1 MIVGYVVGQA
11 LTIDTPVI
19 ASDSVNYIEARFVF
33 LNRDWDG
40 LAIHAIFDDG
50 DVAYACP
57 LKDGRVAQDNGLN
70 LGAGTWRVHLVG
82 SAMDGDVLVRRITT
96 NPAKIEVVCAGRMD
110 GEPVPPARY
119 TDIEEIEAALTKKID
134 APQVAQV
141 GEVLTVEAV
150 DTDGKPTKWK
160 TAPAAAEQK
169 QADWAQNDPTK
180 PDYIL
185 NRPGGYYGE
194 LVTVDEAIY
203 SGEIEQA
210 QSEILVDWLLVAGQ
224 TYKVTIGEVTKTY
237 TAFADS
243 FRLFPGVTIGDGTIE
258 DAAKSG
264 EMFALFTAENKGNK
278 AAMLACPVADVGKTI
293 RVTTETQK
301 REVHKIPTELL
312 DLGGVDESINQTNAA
327 LDALYGQHTSDISA
341 INKILTEGPIV
352 LKKRDTT
359 ITLGKDTAGN
369 GYRLQ
374 WDMDDGSIA
383 YVNRNGLYVNNV
395 TEKTGISMSDRTIS
409 IVERVHNS
417 GIRFNLAKSVDDP
430 NGGTRFSVENVAGDR
445 TTFYASGKIIN
456 SNRLL
461 QLSASSTITE
471 DNATTLRGVKT
482 PEQEYDAA
490 NKKYVDQRL
499 PSPATAQIGQIVK
512 VKSVD
517 ESGKIT
523 ETETVDMP
531 TIPQPFYINYMIATE
546 QIGENEFGYTLRPIP
561 TINDFI
567 DLGITAAQV
576 GQIIKVKAVDDF
588 GNPLEWEA
596 VDMPTQKTLKW
607 VTVYSSDLAETKR
620 ELIISTDTDGKSIA
634 DYNPVG
640 LTLII
645 STPADATQTD
655 NNGAPWVYPSAT
667 KKDNAI
673 RVIGSIAGWKTT
685 ARDSVFAFYGGSSAM
700 TCTGNGNIQL
710 ATYKIDGYALDGV
723 TAMLNGNTNHF
734 PVGTHVEV
742 SILCEVAE

>member
-160 TAPAAAEQK
+160 TAPAPAEQK
-169 QADWAQNDPTK
+169 QADWNQNDETAADYVKNRPFYVVRTEEILGNTQEDYYNACVAAEGTGGAEIIRCIVIDGVRYEYVK
-180 PDYIL
+180 PLYSSSTVAYSIGGHTLKVDRRYGGISLSPAADYYFIKITDNFHQL
-185 NRPGGYYGE
+185 NREFLPNGNLVNGNARGSMRSIVSNEESDDYQLGEYSFDFSARGKVTGGYSVAFGMDNE
-194 LVTVDEAIY
+194 ISGDSSMACGNGNSVSGMESFACGRNNSATGAY
-203 SGEIEQA
+203 SFCCGA
-210 QSEILVDWLLVAGQ
+210 TNTAGGVSSFASGINN
-224 TYKVTIGEVTKTY
+224 KASGRSSY
-237 TAFADS
+237 TA
-243 FRLFPGVTIGDGTIE
+243 
-258 DAAKSG
+258 G
-264 EMFALFTAENKGNK
+264 ESNIVQHDYAVALGYCLTTGKIYQTVVG
-278 AAMLACPVADVGKTI
+278 ACNV
-293 RVTTETQK
+293 
-301 REVHKIPTELL
+301 
-312 DLGGVDESINQTNAA
+312 
-327 LDALYGQHTSDISA
+327 SDISA
-341 INKILTEGPIV
+341 IFV
-352 LKKRDTT
+352 V
-359 ITLGKDTAGN
+359 GN
-369 GYRLQ
+369 GYSTSNGSHITRHGSNAMSVSINGDGWFAGDVYVGSTSGTNRDGGSVRLAT
-374 WDMDDGSIA
+374 MDD
-383 YVNRNGLYVNNV
+383 LPQQ
-395 TEKTGISMSDRTIS
+395 
-409 IVERVHNS
+409 
-417 GIRFNLAKSVDDP
+417 KS
-430 NGGTRFSVENVAGDR
+430 
-445 TTFYASGKIIN
+445 
-456 SNRLL
+456 
-461 QLSASSTITE
+461 
-471 DNATTLRGVKT
+471 
-482 PEQEYDAA
+482 
-490 NKKYVDQRL
+490 
-499 PSPATAQIGQIVK
+499 
-512 VKSVD
+512 
-517 ESGKIT
+517 
-523 ETETVDMP
+523 
-531 TIPQPFYINYMIATE
+531 
-546 QIGENEFGYTLRPIP
+546 
-561 TINDFI
+561 
-567 DLGITAAQV
+567 
-576 GQIIKVKAVDDF
+576 
-588 GNPLEWEA
+588 
-596 VDMPTQKTLKW
+596 LKW
-607 VTVYSSDLAETKR
+607 ITVHSSDLTEETT
-620 ELIISTDTDGKSIA
+620 EIVVSADPTGKAIA

-700 TCTGNGNIQL
+700 TCTGNGNVQL

-742 SILCEVAE
+742 AILCEVAE

>member
-141 GEVLTVEAV
+141 GEVLTVEEV
-150 DTDGKPTKWK
+150 DEDGKPIKWK
-160 TAPAAAEQK
+160 AAKVSGTFVCTFNDGEDGWITCDKTVEEITAN
-169 QADWAQNDPTK
+169 NDGKDVIGHYYGDIYRLSTPFETGGGYGNPIFSNLGVGVLSIIQYDVGHFKIYRIRLSDIAPEDAPGPYEVPVCVPTK
-180 PDYIL
+180 DGMQWQYGRPLLATDYL
-185 NRPGGYYGE
+185 MNE
-194 LVTVDEAIY
+194 LTDE
-203 SGEIEQA
+203 E
-210 QSEILVDWLLVAGQ
+210 
-224 TYKVTIGEVTKTY
+224 K
-237 TAFADS
+237 
-243 FRLFPGVTIGDGTIE
+243 
-258 DAAKSG
+258 
-264 EMFALFTAENKGNK
+264 AL
-278 AAMLACPVADVGKTI
+278 M
-293 RVTTETQK
+293 QK
-301 REVHKIPTELL
+301 N
-312 DLGGVDESINQTNAA
+312 LGI
-327 LDALYGQHTSDISA
+327 
-341 INKILTEGPIV
+341 
-352 LKKRDTT
+352 
-359 ITLGKDTAGN
+359 
-369 GYRLQ
+369 
-374 WDMDDGSIA
+374 DD
-383 YVNRNGLYVNNV
+383 
-395 TEKTGISMSDRTIS
+395 
-409 IVERVHNS
+409 
-417 GIRFNLAKSVDDP
+417 
-430 NGGTRFSVENVAGDR
+430 
-445 TTFYASGKIIN
+445 
-456 SNRLL
+456 
-461 QLSASSTITE
+461 
-471 DNATTLRGVKT
+471 
-482 PEQEYDAA
+482 
-490 NKKYVDQRL
+490 L
-499 PSPATAQIGQIVK
+499 PSPATAQVGQVVK

-531 TIPQPFYINYMIATE
+531 SQ
-546 QIGENEFGYTLRPIP
+546 
-561 TINDFI
+561 
-567 DLGITAAQV
+567 
-576 GQIIKVKAVDDF
+576 KV
-588 GNPLEWEA
+588 
-596 VDMPTQKTLKW
+596 LKW
-607 VTVYSSDLAETKR
+607 VTVHSSDLAETKR

-655 NNGAPWVYPSAT
+655 NNGTPWVYPSAT
-667 KKDNAI
+667 KKDNSI
-673 RVIGSIAGWKTT
+673 RVMGSIAGWKKT
-685 ARDSVFAFYGGSSAM
+685 ARDNVFAFYGGSSAM
-700 TCTGNGNIQL
+700 TCTGNVNMQL

-742 SILCEVAE
+742 AILCEVAE